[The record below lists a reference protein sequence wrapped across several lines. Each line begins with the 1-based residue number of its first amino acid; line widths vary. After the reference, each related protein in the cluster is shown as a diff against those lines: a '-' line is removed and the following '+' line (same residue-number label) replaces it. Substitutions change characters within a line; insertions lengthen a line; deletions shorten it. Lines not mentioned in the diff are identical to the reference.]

1 MCTCR
6 PLRPL
11 PLPPWSR
18 SGLWGW
24 AEWAWGWHHSWRPGR
39 RCKPPTKGAIKGQ
52 GRVARHYILQL
63 TSSRG
68 ALYSNLRYCLHL
80 LRGLFEYSVNIISRR
95 WRGAL
100 QWLFVTVRAT
110 AGDSSKKKKKKAPIK
125 GTCCPSSPL
134 STHSPI
140 RPGSLA
146 HTARLLWPPQF
157 ISQNKKKKTTSG
169 RYIFVHQP
177 LTNCTSDWW
186 QSQMVKG
193 AFTKIEKIKV
203 DIPLESQYVNQ
214 KTKLHI

>member
-110 AGDSSKKKKKKAPIK
+110 AGDSSKKKKKRLQSKAPAVPHLRSRL
-125 GTCCPSSPL
+125 TAQLDPAVWRTQPVSCDHLNSSAK
-134 STHSPI
+134 I
-140 RPGSLA
+140 R
-146 HTARLLWPPQF
+146 
-157 ISQNKKKKTTSG
+157 KKKQHLEG
-169 RYIFVHQP
+169 IFLFINH
-177 LTNCTSDWW
+177 W
-186 QSQMVKG
+186 QTVQVIDGSHRWSR
-193 AFTKIEKIKV
+193 E
-203 DIPLESQYVNQ
+203 LLQ
-214 KTKLHI
+214 KLKRLR